1 MEYSILKL
9 SKTAGISTRT
19 LRYYDSI
26 GLLKPLRISSS
37 GYRIYG
43 EKEVSLLQQILF
55 YKELGFGLEDI
66 RAIVLKPDF
75 DSLKAL
81 EEHRE
86 KLLAER
92 ARLDILITTVDKTI
106 DNETGRNT
114 MSDKEKFE
122 GFKKDLVREN
132 EEKYG
137 KEIREKY
144 GDKVV
149 EESNKKMLNLSK
161 EEYEHWEDLRNQ
173 INETL
178 KEAFLTRDPGSET
191 AQEAARLHMEWL
203 TISWGNAVPYTPE
216 AHAGLGNMYV
226 ADERFK
232 AYYDKEQEGLAEF
245 LRDAIHIYTQNLSG
259 KTDK

>member
-1 MEYSILKL
+1 MEYSILQL

-26 GLLKPLRISSS
+26 GLLKPLRTSSS

-66 RAIVLKPDF
+66 RTIILNPDF

-81 EEHRE
+81 EEHRR
-86 KLLAER
+86 KLLEER
-92 ARLDILITTVDKTI
+92 SRLEVLITTVNKTI
-106 DNETGRNT
+106 DNVTGRNT

-122 GFKKDLVREN
+122 GFKKDLVKEN

-144 GDKVV
+144 GNKVV
-149 EESNKKMLNLSK
+149 EESNKRMLNLSK
-161 EEYEHWEDLRNQ
+161 EEYEHWENLRKQ

-178 KEAFLTRDPGSET
+178 KEAYSTKDPGSEK
-191 AQEAARLHMEWL
+191 ALEAARLHREWL
-203 TISWGNAVPYTPE
+203 TISWGSQVTYSPE
-216 AHAGLGNMYV
+216 AHNGLADMYV

-245 LRDAIHIYTQNLSG
+245 LRDAIHIYTQSLME
-259 KTDK
+259 

>member
-9 SKTAGISTRT
+9 SKTAGVSTRT

-26 GLLKPLRISSS
+26 GLLKPLRTNSS

-66 RAIVLKPDF
+66 HTILSQPDF
-75 DSLKAL
+75 DNLKAL
-81 EEHRE
+81 REHRE
-86 KLLAER
+86 KLLEER
-92 ARLDILITTVDKTI
+92 TRLDLLITTVDKTI

-122 GFKKDLVREN
+122 GFKKDLVKTN

-149 EESNKKMLNLSK
+149 EESNKRMLNLSK
-161 EEYEHWEDLRNQ
+161 EEYEHWENLSKQ
-173 INETL
+173 VLLTL
-178 KEAFLTRDPGSET
+178 QEAFATKDPGSEK
-191 AQEAARLHMEWL
+191 AQEAARLHKEWL
-203 TISWGNAVPYTPE
+203 TLSWGNAVSYTPQ
-216 AHAGLGNMYV
+216 AHAGLADMYV

-245 LRDAIHIYTQNLSG
+245 LRDAIHLFTGIQ
-259 KTDK
+259 KA